1 MATIL
6 AKKSQNET
14 PIATDDEAQAQLI
27 ADPSV
32 PQFSNN
38 QNVNG
43 PQQYGGS
50 QYGYGGSQYGGGNS
64 NQVSSYG
71 STTNINQSNSSVPV
85 LTGAAPTN
93 AASDADVLVKAD
105 EHWVNAKWRPMMGWL
120 YMVTCAVDFIVFPIL
135 WSILQAVSKGS
146 VTTEWQPLTLQGAG
160 LFHIAMGS
168 VLGIAAYGRT
178 KEKLE
183 NKQ

>member
-6 AKKSQNET
+6 AKKTQSEV

-27 ADPSV
+27 ADPTV
-32 PQFSNN
+32 PQFSDN

-43 PQQYGGS
+43 PQ

-71 STTNINQSNSSVPV
+71 STTNINQSNSSEAV

-93 AASDADVLVKAD
+93 AASDAEVLVKAD
-105 EHWVNAKWRPMMGWL
+105 EHWVNKHWRPAMGWL
-120 YMVTCAVDFIVFPIL
+120 YMVICAVDFIIFPIL
-135 WSILQAVSKGS
+135 WSILQTLNKGEI
-146 VTTEWQPLTLQGAG
+146 THQWQPLTLQGAG
-160 LFHIAMGS
+160 LFHIAMGA
-168 VLGIAAYGRT
+168 VLGITAYGRT